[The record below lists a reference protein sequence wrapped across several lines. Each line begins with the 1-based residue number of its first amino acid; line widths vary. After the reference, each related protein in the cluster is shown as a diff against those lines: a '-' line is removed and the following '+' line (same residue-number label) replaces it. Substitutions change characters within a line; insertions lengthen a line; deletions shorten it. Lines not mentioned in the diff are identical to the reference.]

1 MCVYKIPMCVRI
13 RYRCVCVCM
22 YIYIRYRGAGSVGL
36 VIVGIGQ
43 VFVRVLDVLLLLVL
57 LLLLPVVPLSPR
69 GGVLVGGVASL
80 SSLAADLRVSC
91 RSVIWRHAARPVAV
105 LDLRFRGHACRQ
117 ISAAEG
123 DLREGLLLRVC
134 LLCLLCRSEVRAI
147 TRLKLGDRLVLKRA
161 KSPCSMR
168 CGHTVIYM
176 IYK

>member
-1 MCVYKIPMCVRI
+1 MCVRI

-117 ISAAEG
+117 ISATEG
-123 DLREGLLLRVC
+123 DLREGLLTFLVC
-134 LLCLLCRSEVRAI
+134 LLCLLCRSKVRAI
-147 TRLKLGDRLVLKRA
+147 TRLKLRDRLVLKRA

-168 CGHTVIYM
+168 CGHTYRVLYI
-176 IYK
+176 